1 MHFISLQEK
10 HTCLHIKIWHL
21 LGYKAQSSY
30 VWWIGHC
37 NRKLWRQNAK
47 PFIFALVCFELTAA
61 FFISESWL
69 GKTHRYTPGIATEKV
84 IYRKLKISFFFYC
97 LDPQIQC
104 HLEVQCSHTDG
115 WHLQLIHFV
124 NIPEVPKS
132 SNVSKEQYTV
142 NRDAIRLISST
153 IIYLLH

>member
-1 MHFISLQEK
+1 MFDELVAAIANCDVNMPNLLY
-10 HTCLHIKIWHL
+10 LHL
-21 LGYKAQSSY
+21 S
-30 VWWIGHC
+30 
-37 NRKLWRQNAK
+37 
-47 PFIFALVCFELTAA
+47 AA

-69 GKTHRYTPGIATEKV
+69 GKTHRYTPGIATEEV

-104 HLEVQCSHTDG
+104 HLKVQCSHTDG

-124 NIPEVPKS
+124 NVPAVPKS
-132 SNVSKEQYTV
+132 SNVSKEQYTL

>member
-1 MHFISLQEK
+1 MFDELVAAIANCDVKMPNLLY
-10 HTCLHIKIWHL
+10 LHL
-21 LGYKAQSSY
+21 S
-30 VWWIGHC
+30 
-37 NRKLWRQNAK
+37 
-47 PFIFALVCFELTAA
+47 AA
-61 FFISESWL
+61 FFISELWL
-69 GKTHRYTPGIATEKV
+69 GKTHRYTPGIATEEV
-84 IYRKLKISFFFYC
+84 IYRKLKISFFFFYC

-104 HLEVQCSHTDG
+104 HLKVQCSHTDG

-124 NIPEVPKS
+124 NVPAVPKS